1 MKKLNRGQKRRFHNL
16 VSNIIGLSIVLS
28 LIVSGLAGNTQ
39 TILAEAGTA
48 VYLNGASGDDTA
60 GGGTAETAV
69 KTWKKAKSLA
79 GSSGTIYISG
89 TVTISGTV
97 EWSLPSGVSLK
108 RAPGFTK
115 PLVSVGKGSKLTL
128 AAKYFGKEDASLG
141 DDGCL
146 AVKGEEKADSTPK
159 KEEDQKK
166 NDSKKEPI
174 KEEKEQEKQETE
186 KKETED
192 KKTEDNKNTDGD
204 KNTEKEDGGKKNPAK
219 DISLPDSFT
228 MEKPEALANLSLK
241 SCSGDGTF
249 SWADSS
255 FVPDT
260 YESACVVV
268 FTPND
273 IEKYDY
279 SQIKGWDEKKG
290 VVKRTVT
297 VYTTSLKDTGKDTE
311 KTESGTGKTENDEKT
326 ENSGA
331 VQGSEP
337 EKDKTPDQGT
347 QDKDKTENSGGGLE
361 KDDAQS
367 QDKQHDED
375 SSDGQNTPQGTDS
388 ADKDSVKDK
397 ESSDEI
403 GADDEETQ
411 KGEETD
417 KTAISDKSSAFH
429 LAVES
434 LPVRITEQSQ
444 VGRVI
449 AASKLY
455 EELSPADKAMAAAD
469 DLKKLKD
476 AQEAA
481 GYVNRTS
488 NGVSVSGD
496 FLPWY
501 VQFQV
506 NLNHDAPSLAIPT
519 IDTLL
524 SSYEMKLWDLMADT
538 EYKIPHG
545 KKVTVVMKAP
555 EVSGYES
562 FTIVH
567 YLEDGTVEL
576 ITPVIADGLMTFE
589 TSSFSPFD
597 VGGSKPL
604 VGLPSGGSSDKKT
617 DSTGGSNNNSSLT
630 GNKGS
635 STDNGSN
642 KTGAN
647 KKKTPTVKASAA
659 KTQQTKASNPS
670 TGDTSVLL
678 PYIIGGAAALLIII
692 ILVVTR
698 KKKKK

>member
-39 TILAEAGTA
+39 TILAEAGTT

-89 TVTISGTV
+89 TVTISGTA

-115 PLVSVGKGSKLTL
+115 PLVNVGKGSKLTL
-128 AAKYFGKEDASLG
+128 AANYFGKEDASLG

-159 KEEDQKK
+159 KEEAQKK
-166 NDSKKEPI
+166 NESKKEPL
-174 KEEKEQEKQETE
+174 KEDKEQEKQETE

-192 KKTEDNKNTDGD
+192 KKTDDNKNTDDD
-204 KNTEKEDGGKKNPAK
+204 KNIEKEDGGKSKPAK

-260 YESACVVV
+260 YESACVVI
-268 FTPND
+268 FSPSD
-273 IEKYDY
+273 KEKYDY

-297 VYTTSLKDTGKDTE
+297 VYTASLKDTGKDTE
-311 KTESGTGKTENDEKT
+311 KTESDTGKTETDEKT
-326 ENSGA
+326 ENSGGT
-331 VQGSEP
+331 QGSEP
-337 EKDKTPDQGT
+337 GTDKTPDQET
-347 QDKDKTENSGGGLE
+347 QDKDKAENPGGVPE
-361 KDDAQS
+361 KNDTQS
-367 QDKQHDED
+367 QDKQPGTD
-375 SSDGQNTPQGTDS
+375 SSKGQDTPQGSDS
-388 ADKDSVKDK
+388 PDKDPVQDK

-403 GADDEETQ
+403 GADNEETL
-411 KGEETD
+411 KGEETE
-417 KTAISDKSSAFH
+417 KTVASHKGSAFH

-444 VGRVI
+444 VGRVV

-455 EELSPADKAMAAAD
+455 EELSPADKAMTAAD

-524 SSYEMKLWDLMADT
+524 SSYEMKLWDLMTDT
-538 EYKIPHG
+538 EYEIPHG
-545 KKVTVVMKAP
+545 RKVTVVMKAP

-604 VGLPSGGSSDKKT
+604 VGLPSGDSSDKKT
-617 DSTGGSNNNSSLT
+617 NSTGSSNNNSSLT
-630 GNKGS
+630 GNNGS
-635 STDNGSN
+635 STDSSN
-642 KTGAN
+642 KTGTN
-647 KKKTPTVKASAA
+647 KKKTPTAKAAAA